1 VRPSGRARHS
11 RSGISRPRR
20 DREEGG
26 RAAGARVRRDPAAS
40 YPHSSHLEPRRR
52 PRQERAQATVQAI
65 LGAAADVIAHEGYAA
80 MTTNKVAK
88 RAGVSIG
95 SLYQYFP
102 NKQAILVSLLEEHLA
117 HVHPVIDRS
126 LGELSDPAVPYVEA
140 MHRMFVR
147 LLALHRDAHPR
158 LQRALGEE
166 VPQPPHVREARRR
179 REAEYTTRVAAILRD
194 RPDVRAYNPEVAAQ
208 VLVEATS
215 ALSRWLAHDAPPD
228 LDQEAYIREAV
239 RLLTVHLQ
247 PSRP

>member
-1 VRPSGRARHS
+1 MSPSGRAK
-11 RSGISRPRR
+11 RPRSAVS
-20 DREEGG
+20 G
-26 RAAGARVRRDPAAS
+26 RGRQRSAGERTAGTRVRGDSTAS
-40 YPHSSHLEPRRR
+40 GPHPLEPRRR
-52 PRQERAQATVQAI
+52 PRQERAQATVEAI
-65 LGAAADVIAHEGYAA
+65 LGAAADVIAHEGYAT

-117 HVHPVIDRS
+117 HVHPVIERS
-126 LGELSDPAVPYVEA
+126 LGELGDPAVPYVEA

-147 LLALHRDAHPR
+147 LLALHRDANPR

-166 VPQPPHVREARRR
+166 VPQPPHIKEQRRR
-179 REAEYTTRVAAILRD
+179 REAEYTARVAAILRD
-194 RPDVRAYNPEVAAQ
+194 RPDVRAYNPEVAAR

-239 RLLTVHLQ
+239 RLLTAHLQ